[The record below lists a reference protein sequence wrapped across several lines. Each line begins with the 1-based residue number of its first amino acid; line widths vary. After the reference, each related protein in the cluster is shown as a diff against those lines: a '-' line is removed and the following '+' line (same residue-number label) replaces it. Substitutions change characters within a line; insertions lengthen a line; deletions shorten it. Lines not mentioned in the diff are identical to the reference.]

1 MWSFVIYRHIL
12 IDFRLLGDALALLVL
27 LGDVGDGKA
36 FEDVLADCCFSRS
49 PSFGGGG
56 FCAHTWGKRL
66 LQLLGLVL
74 VLEDEGV
81 EVAVAAD
88 LELDLLGRGLLDAGS
103 CLLRN
108 SKSVVWFL
116 LLSQSRGF
124 GGENYAQE
132 ASLRRQI
139 SMNCLMSRT
148 WEGMLAVWFEA
159 CVIALLAARGLVG
172 GSCCAGFCGTG

>member
-1 MWSFVIYRHIL
+1 L
-12 IDFRLLGDALALLVL
+12 
-27 LGDVGDGKA
+27 
-36 FEDVLADCCFSRS
+36 
-49 PSFGGGG
+49 GGGG

-108 SKSVVWFL
+108 SKSVFWFL
-116 LLSQSRGF
+116 SRRSQSPRVVDK
-124 GGENYAQE
+124 
-132 ASLRRQI
+132 
-139 SMNCLMSRT
+139 RT
-148 WEGMLAVWFEA
+148 GSV
-159 CVIALLAARGLVG
+159 LAAADLNELLDVENLGRHVG
-172 GSCCAGFCGTG
+172 GVV